1 MSEDDAKRAVQE
13 AANETDGGET
23 LGFGGDG

>member
-13 AANETDGGET
+13 AASETADYEPM
-23 LGFGGDG
+23 GFGGDA